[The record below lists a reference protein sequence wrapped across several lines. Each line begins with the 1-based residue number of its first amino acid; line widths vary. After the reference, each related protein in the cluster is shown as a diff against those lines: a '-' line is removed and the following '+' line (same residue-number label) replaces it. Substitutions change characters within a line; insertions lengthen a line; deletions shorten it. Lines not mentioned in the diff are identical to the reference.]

1 MLTCR
6 QVTEDADRYLE
17 ADLPWRRRLQVR
29 LHLVMCRHCRRYVDQ
44 LARTVAMLRALPAP
58 PLEAGAEDRA
68 LAAVAAARAAKARGG
83 DAGARGL

>member
-29 LHLVMCRHCRRYVDQ
+29 LHLTMCRHCRRYVDQ
-44 LARTVAMLRALPAP
+44 LARTVAMLRALPASP
-58 PLEAGAEDRA
+58 PEAGAEDRA